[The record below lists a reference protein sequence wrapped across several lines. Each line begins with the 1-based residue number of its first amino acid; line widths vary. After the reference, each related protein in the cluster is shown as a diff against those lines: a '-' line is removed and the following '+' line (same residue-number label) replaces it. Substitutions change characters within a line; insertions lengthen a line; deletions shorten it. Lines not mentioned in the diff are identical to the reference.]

1 VFFYLK
7 DFRFLLADTEVSM
20 FRSGG
25 YRVTIWSVRFYSS
38 QIIPSVIV
46 GVEEWNNWYWVSDG
60 ELECARARY
69 AVSDASHT
77 FLCFC
82 FPYSGNS
89 SIVGKEIVMILALA
103 YTGLIEDYRLK
114 ILSGDDMAGCR
125 DLA

>member
-1 VFFYLK
+1 MSLWGLRNEIT
-7 DFRFLLADTEVSM
+7 DIEFLMEN
-20 FRSGG
+20 
-25 YRVTIWSVRFYSS
+25 WSVRARDTQS
-38 QIIPSVIV
+38 QMHLTRSCV
-46 GVEEWNNWYWVSDG
+46 
-60 ELECARARY
+60 
-69 AVSDASHT
+69 
-77 FLCFC
+77 CFC

>member
-1 VFFYLK
+1 
-7 DFRFLLADTEVSM
+7 M
-20 FRSGG
+20 
-25 YRVTIWSVRFYSS
+25 
-38 QIIPSVIV
+38 
-46 GVEEWNNWYWVSDG
+46 
-60 ELECARARY
+60 Y

-77 FLCFC
+77 FFCFC